1 MIFDF
6 AYMKILISLL
16 FSCSVFYVSSQPPI
30 KSLCGD
36 DGLFYMHTPNALYQ
50 LRKPEAR
57 LKSFDVSEEGYRS
70 QGHREGMHIVRKLGK
85 KRIIALKSFNSGRE
99 TSTVF
104 LKRGRVTAIEYICV
118 IPNDS
123 MRWYRAHV
131 IFFKRSGA
139 VKEELFFEPP
149 NQ

>member
-1 MIFDF
+1 MH
-6 AYMKILISLL
+6 
-16 FSCSVFYVSSQPPI
+16 SQQPVMT
-30 KSLCGD
+30 LCVD
-36 DGLFYMHTPNALYQ
+36 DSMYFTATENALDQ
-50 LRKPEAR
+50 LCRPKSR
-57 LKSFDVSEEGYRS
+57 IKSFDVREEGYQS
-70 QGHREGMHIVRKLGK
+70 NGHREGMHIVRTLGK
-85 KRIIALKSFNSGRE
+85 KRIIALKSFDSGRE

-118 IPNDS
+118 MPNDS

-139 VKEELFFEPP
+139 VKEELFFDPP